1 MVDVTLSIPDGNVAE
16 VIETIVWLQAIPQI
30 PDPNWVNPED
40 GTSAPLV
47 DKYTGAQWAREFIR
61 RWLIENIKNK
71 RQSLAMQAAREAVE
85 EIGNDF
91 IE

>member
-47 DKYTGAQWAREFIR
+47 DKYTGEHKEQKAKPSNASGKGSSGRNW
-61 RWLIENIKNK
+61 K
-71 RQSLAMQAAREAVE
+71 RFYRINEKLKGKQ
-85 EIGNDF
+85 F
-91 IE
+91 